1 MNTKIANRSAGR
13 MQRIAIKSPFG
24 ERKMSNLRISLAC
37 GDYDRTEALRI
48 GAVCPEGL
56 DVTYVAIQSPP
67 EIFARMI
74 RGREFDVAEMSLSTY
89 VTSRAEANF
98 PFVALP
104 VFPVRF
110 FRHGNIF
117 INRKRGVSNP
127 KHLEGK
133 RIGTFGYRQTASCW
147 IRGLLMDDHGVDL
160 STVTWVEGGVETPWQ
175 GDSRRG
181 GAGRPHQGAV
191 ERAPASS
198 SLSDMLAE
206 GSIDALLG
214 ARRPASLE
222 SSPDV
227 ALLFPD
233 FRAVERDYF
242 KRTGIF
248 PIMHTIVMREDLYS
262 ENRWIAASLFKA
274 FEESKRWANAKLR
287 FSGTM
292 RYMLPWMFQDIDE
305 MDELFGGDAYPYG
318 LEENRNTLETFCR
331 NLKVQ
336 GLLRT
341 VPPIESLFAP
351 IIGE

>member
-1 MNTKIANRSAGR
+1 
-13 MQRIAIKSPFG
+13 
-24 ERKMSNLRISLAC
+24 MSNFRISLAC
-37 GDYDRTEALRI
+37 GDYDRTEALRT
-48 GAVCPEGL
+48 GAVAPEGL
-56 DVTYVAIQSPP
+56 DINYIPIQSPP

-74 RGREFDVAEMSLSTY
+74 KGQEFDVAEMSLSTY
-89 VTSRAEANF
+89 VTGRTEGNF

-110 FRHGNIF
+110 FRHGNVF
-117 INRKRGVSNP
+117 VNRKRGIAKP
-127 KHLEGK
+127 KDLEGK

-147 IRGLLMDDHGVDL
+147 IRGFLADDHGVDL
-160 STVTWVEGGVETPWQ
+160 STITWVEGGVDTPWQ
-175 GDSRRG
+175 GDSGRA
-181 GAGRPHQGAV
+181 GASRPPQGSF

-214 ARRPASLE
+214 ARRPASLK

-227 ALLFPD
+227 DFLFPD

-248 PIMHTIVMREDLYS
+248 PIMHTIVIREDLYS
-262 ENRWIAASLFKA
+262 KHRWIAASLFKA
-274 FEESKRWANAKLR
+274 FEEAKHWADAKLR

-292 RYMLPWMFQDIDE
+292 RYMLPWMFHEVDE
-305 MDELFGGDAYPYG
+305 VDELFGGDAYPYG

-331 NLKVQ
+331 NLRAQ

-341 VPPIESLFAP
+341 VPSIEALFAP